1 MDNLMTEIDLEGCQ
15 VVNSQ
20 YFSTMNEPQMTI
32 WCDSVSFSQAAYT
45 QLNNCEAISIM
56 LNKDKKQILISP
68 IQSSNGNAIVWRKGK
83 NVTKY
88 CKISCTT
95 FARKLFDDWGLDD
108 TYRYRTIGRMVQ
120 SDKKV
125 MVLFDFSQAEKW
137 KGDKAVK

>member
-1 MDNLMTEIDLEGCQ
+1 MDSLMTEIDLEGFQ

-20 YFSTMNEPQMTI
+20 YFSTMNAPQMTI
-32 WCDSVSFSQAAYT
+32 WCDSVSFSQAAYSM
-45 QLNNCEAISIM
+45 LNNCEAISIM

-68 IQSSNGNAIVWRKGK
+68 SPTANANSVAWRKGK

-95 FARKLFDDWGLDD
+95 FAQKLFDDWGLDD

-125 MVLFDFSQAEKW
+125 MILFDFAQAEKW

>member
-1 MDNLMTEIDLEGCQ
+1 MDSLMTEIDLEGFQ

-20 YFSTMNEPQMTI
+20 YFSTTNAPQMTI
-32 WCDSVSFSQAAYT
+32 WSDSVAFSQAAYSL
-45 QLNNCEAISIM
+45 LNNCEAISIM
-56 LNKDKKQILISP
+56 LNKDKKQVLISP
-68 IQSSNGNAIVWRKGK
+68 IQSSNGNAIVWRKSK

-88 CKISCTT
+88 CKISCAT

-108 TYRYRTIGRMVQ
+108 NFRYRTMGRMVQ

-125 MVLFDFSQAEKW
+125 MILFDFNQAEKW

>member
-1 MDNLMTEIDLEGCQ
+1 M
-15 VVNSQ
+15 
-20 YFSTMNEPQMTI
+20 
-32 WCDSVSFSQAAYT
+32 
-45 QLNNCEAISIM
+45 LNNCEAISIM

-68 IQSSNGNAIVWRKGK
+68 SPTANANSVAWRKGK

-125 MVLFDFSQAEKW
+125 MILFDFAQAEKW

>member
-1 MDNLMTEIDLEGCQ
+1 METKQKDIFRRLKAYSHGYYSNCTEEEKKAYDAKVGYANED
-15 VVNSQ
+15 VVC
-20 YFSTMNEPQMTI
+20 Y
-32 WCDSVSFSQAAYT
+32 WV
-45 QLNNCEAISIM
+45 
-56 LNKDKKQILISP
+56 
-68 IQSSNGNAIVWRKGK
+68 QSSNGNAIVWRKGK